1 MLFSVLCTMLLGLC
15 IMKRE
20 GRRVIMS
27 LWRIVPCHCSARS
40 GFPRL
45 KPARVAFAPFARQKA
60 FSFALEKLYMCM
72 YRTRST
78 FGSAGL
84 PAAAAMPTVSPPRLP
99 GRGARVEIKAL

>member
-60 FSFALEKLYMCM
+60 FSFALMPSQSVSGHEGEKEKNPERTLQQEMC
-72 YRTRST
+72 
-78 FGSAGL
+78 AH
-84 PAAAAMPTVSPPRLP
+84 
-99 GRGARVEIKAL
+99 AL